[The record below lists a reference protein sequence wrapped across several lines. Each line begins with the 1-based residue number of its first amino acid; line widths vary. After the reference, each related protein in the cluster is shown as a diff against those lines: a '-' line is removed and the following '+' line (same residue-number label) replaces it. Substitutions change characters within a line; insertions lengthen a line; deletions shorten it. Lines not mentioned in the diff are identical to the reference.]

1 MKKIDKS
8 LLCYIMVGIV
18 IIGIGIVTEKYLPNY
33 NRLVNLIIWA
43 IIFTILQFSPTN
55 LQRYQNVNDKI
66 IYTIL
71 VMAAYYIAYFSLG
84 FFYGYSNNPY
94 SQKINAIVENIV
106 FIIGLALL
114 QEYTR
119 YRLINKNKS
128 IILLIIISIFFTLFS
143 IEFLKFP
150 YYFRNVESGIEYVF
164 GELLIILIKSFLL
177 TYLALNGGMKLNFI
191 YAIISNLG
199 IIFMPIL
206 PKLNWFISCVLE
218 IVTALIIFLIVRYFN
233 NYRSKTIERKEI
245 TKLNPIKAIPVVVL
259 LTIFTLFVAGLLPY
273 KPVAVM
279 SNSMVPIFS
288 RGDIIIIKKIKE
300 EDVKYLEEGQI
311 IEYKVVSGSSIVHRI
326 QKVDYT
332 GAKKV
337 FTTKGDN
344 NVSADSEKVQESQV
358 KGIVT
363 MVIPYIGYPS
373 VYFSQYVLN
382 ISPIIDT

>member
-8 LLCYIMVGIV
+8 LLCYIMVGII

-245 TKLNPIKAIPVVVL
+245 TKLNPIKAIPVVIL

>member
-245 TKLNPIKAIPVVVL
+245 TKLNPIKAIPVVIL

>member
-1 MKKIDKS
+1 MKKINKS
-8 LLCYIMVGIV
+8 ILYYIMVGII
-18 IIGIGIVTEKYLPNY
+18 IIGIGLITEKYLPNY

-43 IIFTILQFSPTN
+43 IIFTILQFSSSN
-55 LQRYQNVNDKI
+55 LQRYQNVNEKI

-71 VMAAYYIAYFSLG
+71 IMVAYYIAYFSLG

-94 SQKINAIVENIV
+94 SQKINAIIENIV

-128 IILLIIISIFFTLFS
+128 IISYITITIFFTLFS

-150 YYFRNVESGIEYVF
+150 YYFRNMETGIEYIF
-164 GELLIILIKSFLL
+164 GELIITLIKSFLL
-177 TYLALNGGMKLNFI
+177 TYLALNGGIKLSFV
-191 YAIISNLG
+191 YTIINNLG

-206 PKLNWFISCVLE
+206 PKLNWFVSCVLE
-218 IVTALIIFLIVRYFN
+218 IVTALVIFLMVRYFN
-233 NYRSKTIERKEI
+233 SYRSRTIERKEI
-245 TKLNPIKAIPVVVL
+245 TKLNPIKTIPVVML
-259 LTIFTLFVAGLLPY
+259 LTIFTLFVAGVLPY

-279 SNSMVPIFS
+279 SNSMVPVFS

-300 EDVKYLEEGQI
+300 EDVKYLEEGQV
-311 IEYKVVSGSSIVHRI
+311 IEYKVASGSSIVHRI

-332 GAKKV
+332 GVKKV

-344 NVSADSEKVQESQV
+344 NASADSEKVQENQV
-358 KGIVT
+358 KGIVK

-382 ISPIIDT
+382 VKPIIDT

>member
-1 MKKIDKS
+1 MRKTDKS
-8 LLCYIMVGIV
+8 ILFYIMVGIV

-43 IIFTILQFSPTN
+43 IIVTILQFSSAN
-55 LQRYQNVNDKI
+55 LQRYKNVNDKI

-71 VMAAYYIAYFSLG
+71 IMVAYYIAYFSLG
-84 FFYGYSNNPY
+84 FFYGYNNNPY
-94 SQKINAIVENIV
+94 SQKINAILENIV
-106 FIIGLALL
+106 FIIGLILL

-128 IILLIIISIFFTLFS
+128 IISLIIVTIFFTLFS

-150 YYFRNVESGIEYVF
+150 YYFRNVEAGIEFVF
-164 GELLIILIKSFLL
+164 GEFLITLIKSILL
-177 TYLALNGGMKLNFI
+177 TYLAVNGGVKLSFTYVI
-191 YAIISNLG
+191 VSNLG

-206 PKLNWFISCVLE
+206 PKLNWFVSCVLE
-218 IVTALIIFLIVRYFN
+218 IVTALFIFLIVRYFN
-233 NYRSKTIERKEI
+233 NYRSKTVEKKEI
-245 TKLNPIKAIPVVVL
+245 KKLNPVKTIPMVIF

-279 SNSMVPIFS
+279 SNSMVPVFS

-300 EDVKYLEEGQI
+300 EDVKYLEEGQV
-311 IEYKVVSGSSIVHRI
+311 IEYKVASGSSIVHRI

-332 GAKKV
+332 GDKKV
-337 FTTKGDN
+337 LTTKGDN
-344 NVSADSEKVQESQV
+344 NVSADSEKVQEGQV

-373 VYFSQYVLN
+373 VYFSQCVLN
-382 ISPIIDT
+382 ISPVIDT

>member
-33 NRLVNLIIWA
+33 NRLVNLIMWA

-71 VMAAYYIAYFSLG
+71 VMVAYYIAYFSLG

-94 SQKINAIVENIV
+94 SQKINAIIENIV

-245 TKLNPIKAIPVVVL
+245 TKLNPIKAIPVVIL

-311 IEYKVVSGSSIVHRI
+311 IEYKVASGSSIVHRI

-332 GAKKV
+332 GAQKV

>member
-8 LLCYIMVGIV
+8 LLCYIMVGMV
-18 IIGIGIVTEKYLPNY
+18 IIGIGIITEKYLPNY
-33 NRLVNLIIWA
+33 NRLINLIIWA
-43 IIFTILQFSPTN
+43 IIFTILQFSSTN

-94 SQKINAIVENIV
+94 SQKINAIIENIV

-128 IILLIIISIFFTLFS
+128 IMLLIIISIFFTLFS

-150 YYFRNVESGIEYVF
+150 YYFRNVEAGIEYVF
-164 GELLIILIKSFLL
+164 GELIILLIKSFLL
-177 TYLALNGGMKLNFI
+177 TYLALNGGMKVSFTYTIL
-191 YAIISNLG
+191 SNLG

-206 PKLNWFISCVLE
+206 PKLNWFVSCVLE
-218 IVTALIIFLIVRYFN
+218 IVTALVIFLIVRYFN
-233 NYRSKTIERKEI
+233 DYRSKTIERKEI
-245 TKLNPIKAIPVVVL
+245 TKLNPIKAIPVVLL

-279 SNSMVPIFS
+279 SNSMNPVFS
-288 RGDIIIIKKIKE
+288 RGDIIIIKKIEE

-311 IEYKVVSGSSIVHRI
+311 IEYKVASGSSIVHRI

-332 GAKKV
+332 GAKKL

>member
-206 PKLNWFISCVLE
+206 PKLNWFVSCVLE

-279 SNSMVPIFS
+279 SNSMVPVFS

>member
-8 LLCYIMVGIV
+8 LLCYIIVGIV
-18 IIGIGIVTEKYLPNY
+18 IIGIEIITEKYLPNY
-33 NRLVNLIIWA
+33 TRLINLIIWG
-43 IIFTILQFSPTN
+43 IIFTILQFKTTN
-55 LQRYQNVNDKI
+55 LQRFQNVSDKI

-71 VMAAYYIAYFSLG
+71 IMIAYYIAYFSLG

-94 SQKINAIVENIV
+94 SQKINAIIENIV

-119 YRLINKNKS
+119 YKLINENKS
-128 IILLIIISIFFTLFS
+128 IISYIIITIFFTLFS
-143 IEFLKFP
+143 IEFLKIP
-150 YYFRNVESGIEYVF
+150 YYFRNVETGIEYIF
-164 GELLIILIKSFLL
+164 GDLLISLIKSILL
-177 TYLALNGGMKLNFI
+177 TYLAINGGMKLSFT
-191 YAIISNLG
+191 YVTISNFG

-206 PKLNWFISCVLE
+206 SKLNWFVSCALE
-218 IVTALIIFLIVRYFN
+218 IVTSLIIFLVVRFFN
-233 NYRSKTIERKEI
+233 NYRSKTIKKREI
-245 TKLNPIKAIPVVVL
+245 MKLNPIKAMPLVVL
-259 LTIFTLFVAGLLPY
+259 LTTFTFFVAGILPY

-279 SNSMVPIFS
+279 SNSMVPVFS
-288 RGDIIIIKKIKE
+288 RGDMIIIKKIKE

-311 IEYKVVSGSSIVHRI
+311 IEYKVASGSSIVHRI

-332 GAKKV
+332 GTQKL

-358 KGIVT
+358 KGIVK

-382 ISPIIDT
+382 INPIIDT